1 MRSQYIHLLPAELTG
16 SSTEA
21 FLEKGGRNCP
31 LWVWVKIPRQAVKQ
45 VLGQK
50 ILEQAFRK
58 LRLGGEQQI
67 MQYSKDGAKVCLP
80 SGFFF
85 DETKIRRPK
94 EYGKYNTEV
103 TVKNLSSV
111 EFLI

>member
-1 MRSQYIHLLPAELTG
+1 
-16 SSTEA
+16 
-21 FLEKGGRNCP
+21 
-31 LWVWVKIPRQAVKQ
+31 
-45 VLGQK
+45 
-50 ILEQAFRK
+50 
-58 LRLGGEQQI
+58 

-111 EFLI
+111 EFLIWLDAIIMKGHRERMVKKAMCGIV